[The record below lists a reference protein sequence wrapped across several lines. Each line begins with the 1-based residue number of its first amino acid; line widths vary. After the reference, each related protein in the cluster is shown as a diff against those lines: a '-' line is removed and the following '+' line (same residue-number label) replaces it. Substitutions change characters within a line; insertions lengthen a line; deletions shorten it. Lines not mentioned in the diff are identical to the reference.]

1 VKDFSF
7 MSDHDRQP
15 DWEYLMLA
23 DAFLEGVKRHDA
35 EYQRFQVAPSVLK
48 EASEVIQAKMREVK
62 GIVDR
67 SDLMWSPQAMEAA
80 VGKEGEEG
88 DPEAIAELAARS
100 VKLYE
105 DVLAWAVELRDR
117 DVPAPIHLLYL
128 TLALMQAKPL
138 REIREFAEQFDRDV
152 HDVVTELRAGRES
165 SPLVAVLKLSMDP
178 EANQALDS
186 VMNWLLASIEPGK

>member
-1 VKDFSF
+1 
-7 MSDHDRQP
+7 
-15 DWEYLMLA
+15 MLA